1 MKSFLMLFQAIV
13 SVLLIVSILIQE
25 KGVGLGMAFGGGG
38 EFYKSKRGI
47 DKVLFVVTVV
57 LAVLFVG
64 TSIAYIFV
72 KGFASSQNYGGH
84 LPPGLKKIKFL

>member
-1 MKSFLMLFQAIV
+1 MLFQAIV

-72 KGFASSQNYGGH
+72 K
-84 LPPGLKKIKFL
+84 

>member
-72 KGFASSQNYGGH
+72 K
-84 LPPGLKKIKFL
+84 